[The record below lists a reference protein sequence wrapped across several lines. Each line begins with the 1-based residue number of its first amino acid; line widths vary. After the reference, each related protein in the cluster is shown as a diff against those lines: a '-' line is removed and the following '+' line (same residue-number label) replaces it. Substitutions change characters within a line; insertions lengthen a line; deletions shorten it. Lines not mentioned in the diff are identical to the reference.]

1 VNAVIYADNAATT
14 RLSDKAYKTI
24 LPFLQ
29 EQYGNAS
36 SQYSFGVKAKRA
48 IEHSRQQVATAI
60 GAERAEITFT
70 SGGSEANS
78 WVLRGVNDFFG
89 DEAIHII
96 TSSIE
101 HHSVLNACR
110 SLETKGV
117 EVTYLAVNSYG
128 VVDIESV
135 EEAIRPN
142 TKLVS
147 IMLANNEIGSIQPI
161 DEIGKLL
168 QSKNILFHTDSVQA
182 IGHIPVDVKELH
194 IDFLSASAHKFNGL
208 KGTGFI
214 YKRLGLSLPQ
224 LVFGGEQERGQR
236 AGTENVAG
244 IVALGCALEECVSDM
259 PELRKK
265 LPLLIKATVDGLRSA
280 IPDIKINGEGAILL
294 PNMLNV
300 TFPHVSGEAMMHLL
314 DLKEICVSTGSAC
327 HSGKDEPSHVLLALG
342 LTEQQA
348 KSSIRISYGR
358 YNTFDEVEKI
368 VTAVANAYTK
378 IVRITEGTRTVLP
391 LSHHPLTLVRD
402 SGFP

>member
-14 RLSDKAYKTI
+14 RLSDKAYEI
-24 LPFLQ
+24 MLPFLR

-36 SQYSFGVKAKRA
+36 SQYSLGVKAKRA

-60 GAERAEITFT
+60 GAERDEITFT

-78 WVLRGVNDFFG
+78 WVLRGVKDSFG
-89 DEAIHII
+89 DEDIHII

-110 SLETKGV
+110 ALETNGGKV
-117 EVTYLAVNSYG
+117 SYLPVNSYG

-135 EEAIRPN
+135 KEAIRPN

-147 IMLANNEIGSIQPI
+147 IMFANNEVGTIQPI
-161 DEIGKLL
+161 DEIGRLL
-168 QSKNILFHTDSVQA
+168 HSKNISFHTDSVQA
-182 IGHIPVDVKELH
+182 IGHIPIDVNELH
-194 IDFLSASAHKFNGL
+194 IDLLSASAHKFNGL

-214 YKRLGLSLPQ
+214 YKRSGLSLPQ

-244 IVALGCALEECVSDM
+244 IVALGYALEESVANMAYERERLTSLM
-259 PELRKK
+259 RTTANGL
-265 LPLLIKATVDGLRSA
+265 KAA
-280 IPDIKINGEGAILL
+280 IPGLHINAENAERL
-294 PNMLNV
+294 PGTLNV
-300 TFPHVSGEAMMHLL
+300 TFPHASGEAMMHLL

-358 YNTFDEVEKI
+358 YNTLDEVEKI
-368 VTAVANAYTK
+368 VTATVDAYAK
-378 IVRITEGTRTVLP
+378 IVRITNYGN
-391 LSHHPLTLVRD
+391 
-402 SGFP
+402 